1 MTKLLENKVVLV
13 TGGAFGIGRATALA
27 MAREGATVVVADV
40 QTAEGETTEGETTA
54 RLIQNAGGTAR
65 FVRCDVAR
73 GVEVS
78 ALVQTTVEAYG
89 RLDCAFNNAGIEG
102 EVAPTAECTEDNW
115 DRVLAVDL
123 KGVWLCMKYEIQQM
137 LKQGKGAIVNTASVA
152 GMVAERGFPAYAA
165 AKGGVVQ
172 LTRTAA
178 IEYATTGLRVNA
190 VCPGGILTP
199 MIDRALSKL
208 SVNTLAPGV
217 VKSPLAQNVI
227 NKLMGTRPVRNLI
240 LNMMHPMGR
249 PGQPEEIAEAVV
261 FLCSD
266 GASFITGNVMMIDG
280 GMTAA

>member
-40 QTAEGETTEGETTA
+40 QTAEGETTA